1 MLGVS
6 FGGSNN
12 STNTVNVKNESEGEK
27 VPNFVWN
34 ATRKFRL
41 TDWHNIFQQL
51 VLNHLAMKTW
61 TLF

>member
-1 MLGVS
+1 
-6 FGGSNN
+6 
-12 STNTVNVKNESEGEK
+12 VKNESEGEK